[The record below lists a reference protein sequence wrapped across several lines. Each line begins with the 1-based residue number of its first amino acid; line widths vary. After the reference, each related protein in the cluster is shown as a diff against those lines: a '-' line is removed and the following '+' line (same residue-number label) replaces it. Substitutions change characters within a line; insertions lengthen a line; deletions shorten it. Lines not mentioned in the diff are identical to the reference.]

1 MSMHCDRHLLGVDL
15 RSIPA
20 YRFDVVVVGGGV
32 AGGNAALHAAN
43 AGKTVAIISK
53 ADAVTTNTNMAQGGM
68 AAVMTEG
75 DSFASHIEDTIKVGS
90 GLCDLDTVERVI
102 SGGPSAVESLLA
114 MGASFDCLSNG
125 TLDCSREGGHKHAR
139 VVHAHGDATGREI
152 QRVINASLKASDSI
166 TIFTNTFALDIVTA
180 QGEAYGLLA
189 RSSSGSIV
197 LFTAGQIILATGG
210 GGQLYRETTNPT
222 IATADGVAMGFR
234 AGCTVRDME
243 FFQFHPTCLYIAGAA
258 RVLISEIVRGHGGV
272 LRDRH
277 GQRFMPKAHPD
288 AELAP
293 RDIVSR
299 AAFRQMIQTSDTN
312 VYLDLSEVD
321 SDPHVLFPGISKM
334 CNFFGIDIATDP
346 VPVRP
351 GAHYMI
357 GGLLVDAQGRTTTP
371 GVWAVGECASSGLH
385 GANRMGSNSLLE
397 GMVLGE
403 IAGRGAAKSVIKR
416 KRRPDRLLRRTMD
429 HPPQGIELGISDLVY
444 SLKSLMWRQV
454 GLERNKSAL
463 LEAREHISFWFDAA
477 RRLAPSEPRAWELI
491 NMLTVASI
499 ATEGAMKR
507 EESRGV
513 HFRTDYLDVDEPKH
527 SLMRPIAVDDCTI
540 ECDIE
545 VVPCDSRKECLQ
557 ALAEHKTNK

>member
-1 MSMHCDRHLLGVDL
+1 MTIQCDRHLLEVDL

-32 AGGNAALHAAN
+32 AGGTAALHAAG
-43 AGKTVAIISK
+43 AGKSVAIVTK

-68 AAVMTEG
+68 AAVMTDE
-75 DSFASHIEDTIKVGS
+75 DSFSSHIEDTLSVGT
-90 GLCDLDTVERVI
+90 GLCDEETVRRVVE
-102 SGGPSAVESLLA
+102 GGPIAVQSLLD
-114 MGASFDCLSNG
+114 MGAAFDRTAEG
-125 TLDCSREGGHKHAR
+125 TLDCSREGGHQHAR

-152 QRVINASLKASDSI
+152 QRVINTSIVANDLI

-180 QGEAYGLLA
+180 EGEAYGVLA

-210 GGQLYRETTNPT
+210 GGQLYRETTNPP

-234 AGCTVRDME
+234 AGGAVRDME

-258 RVLISEIVRGHGGV
+258 RILISEIVRGHGGV
-272 LRDRH
+272 LRDRN
-277 GQRFMPKAHPD
+277 GERFMPEAHPD

-293 RDIVSR
+293 RDVVSR
-299 AAFRQMIQTSDTN
+299 AVFRQMIKTNDTN

-321 SDPHVLFPGISKM
+321 ADPHVLFPGISKM
-334 CNFFGIDIATDP
+334 CNFFGIDIAKDP

-357 GGLLVDAQGRTTTP
+357 GGVLVDHECRTTIP
-371 GVWAVGECASSGLH
+371 GVFAVGECASSGLH

-403 IAGRGAAKSVIKR
+403 IAGRVAAESVGSR
-416 KRRPDRLLRRTMD
+416 RRRPDRLLRKTTD
-429 HPPQGIELGISDLVY
+429 HPPRGIELGISDLVY
-444 SLKSLMWRQV
+444 SLKSLMWRQM
-454 GLERNKSAL
+454 GLERDEAAL
-463 LEAREHISFWFDAA
+463 LEAREHIAFWFDAA
-477 RRLAPSEPRAWELI
+477 RQLAPAEPRAWELI

-499 ATEGAMKR
+499 ATESAIVRK
-507 EESRGV
+507 ESRGV
-513 HFRTDYLDVDEPKH
+513 HYRTDYVDLAEPKH
-527 SLMRPIAVDDCTI
+527 SIMTPILVDECTI
-540 ECDIE
+540 EG
-545 VVPCDSRKECLQ
+545 SLECVSL
-557 ALAEHKTNK
+557 KTSIQSLH